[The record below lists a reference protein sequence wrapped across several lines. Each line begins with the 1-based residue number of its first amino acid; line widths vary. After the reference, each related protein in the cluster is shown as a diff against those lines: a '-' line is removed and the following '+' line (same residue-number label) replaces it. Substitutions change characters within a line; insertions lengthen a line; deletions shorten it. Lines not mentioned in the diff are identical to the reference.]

1 MKLASLLFTISLPCA
16 VTVWAQDLNLLEPGD
31 ILIVKAQLIGGTT
44 NGKVVTKVEAISED
58 GSLRPPHLP
67 GITSSESVTVW
78 NVSVDEAISRLQ
90 SSYNQT
96 SAVKLREQVQISI
109 ERGTASQLLEK

>member
-1 MKLASLLFTISLPCA
+1 MKLAIVLFAISLPCA
-16 VTVWAQDLNLLEPGD
+16 VTISAQDLNLVEPGD
-31 ILIVKAQLIGGTT
+31 ILIVKAQLIGGTA

-67 GITSSESVTVW
+67 GMTSSESVAIG

-90 SSYNQT
+90 ASYSQT
-96 SAVKLREQVQISI
+96 DGKLRDRVQITI
-109 ERGTASQLLEK
+109 ERGTASQLLNQ